1 MPTTQDEAEKIHTI
15 INEYVGPKVAQ
26 ELTQRL
32 ACEVGRKSENDSLKE
47 SLTML
52 AALYNSNVEC
62 P

>member
-32 ACEVGRKSENDSLKE
+32 DCEVGRKSENDSLKE
-47 SLTML
+47 SLP
-52 AALYNSNVEC
+52 C
-62 P
+62 